1 MNDSKT
7 SPNQFHVF
15 DKIHS
20 KAVRNAIW
28 FNKETEIASIS
39 FDSTCAISDSTGKEA
54 NRLSFKDIPTA
65 ICEHP
70 VDSNSVLIGAKNE
83 VFSWDTRT
91 NKTSKSY
98 KSLMGQVIRE
108 RMENYRFMDYL
119 KYIHIIHKRYK
130 ISYS

>member
-7 SPNQFHVF
+7 CPNQFHVF

-28 FNKETEIASIS
+28 FNKETDIASIS
-39 FDSTCAISDSTGKEA
+39 FDSTCAISDLAGKEA

-70 VDSNSVLIGAKNE
+70 VDSNIVLIGAKNE
-83 VFSWDTRT
+83 VFAWDTRT
-91 NKTSKSY
+91 NKTSKNY
-98 KSLMGQVIRE
+98 KSLMGQVIKNW
-108 RMENYRFMDYL
+108 MSNYRFWDCL
-119 KYIHIIHKRYK
+119 KCIQMICKRYK
-130 ISYS
+130 ISYF